1 MRLEV
6 YLGTRSTAPPTGKL
20 WLAMSTPNPAIDP
33 LLCSDGPLLLTCRF
47 FQLFSWMKFLLP
59 FCMSLRR
66 DLLIG
71 FGTSSSLRELQ
82 ALGLV
87 QLVSLP
93 HFAEGP
99 CEAPAD
105 PEDGLLIADGVAGQ
119 RSIST
124 LQPPPPYTLP
134 TLLLL
139 IFPFKYD
146 RGSVSLTK

>member
-1 MRLEV
+1 MTDEV
-6 YLGTRSTAPPTGKL
+6 
-20 WLAMSTPNPAIDP
+20 
-33 LLCSDGPLLLTCRF
+33 LLLLGCP
-47 FQLFSWMKFLLP
+47 QIPVQSPIVLYVA
-59 FCMSLRR
+59 
-66 DLLIG
+66 DL
-71 FGTSSSLRELQ
+71 LQ

-87 QLVSLP
+87 QLGSLP